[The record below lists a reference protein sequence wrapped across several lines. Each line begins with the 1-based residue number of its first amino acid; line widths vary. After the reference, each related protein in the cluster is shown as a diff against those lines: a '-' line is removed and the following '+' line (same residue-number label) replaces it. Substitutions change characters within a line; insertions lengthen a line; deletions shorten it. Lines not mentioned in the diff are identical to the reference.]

1 MCLRDA
7 LTTPSPRSIPFL
19 RMDQRRRAV
28 AAQPLPVAAL
38 FCSAIMSTKR
48 KQSSAGVDS
57 RALLRT
63 LLDKHVVTDTLS
75 RAASSKDTAP
85 AELERILAALADAGV
100 PVAAYRAQ
108 MASPVLSHC
117 VRCHEQY
124 DPLKNTP
131 RSCRFAHE
139 EPEWSEDEDTGA
151 GYRKYP
157 CCNQEVDESL

>member
-1 MCLRDA
+1 
-7 LTTPSPRSIPFL
+7 
-19 RMDQRRRAV
+19 
-28 AAQPLPVAAL
+28 
-38 FCSAIMSTKR
+38 MSTKR
-48 KQSSAGVDS
+48 KQPGTGVDP

-63 LLDKHVVTDTLS
+63 LLEKRAVTDTLS
-75 RAASSKDTAP
+75 RAASSKDTTP

-124 DPLKNTP
+124 DPLKNSA
-131 RSCRFAHE
+131 RACCFAHE

-157 CCNQEVDESL
+157 CCNEDVDESL